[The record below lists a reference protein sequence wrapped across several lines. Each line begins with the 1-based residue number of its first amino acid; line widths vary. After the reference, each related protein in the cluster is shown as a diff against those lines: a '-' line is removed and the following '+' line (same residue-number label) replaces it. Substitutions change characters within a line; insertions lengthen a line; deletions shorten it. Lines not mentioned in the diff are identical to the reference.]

1 MATRSPRRSPKRPV
15 QRKQTSSGWLWL
27 ALGLGLGLIIAAG
40 IYLFGVYGQV
50 EPAAPVTQA
59 SHKAAEAQTTAASA
73 PKQPKFEFYRM
84 LPDLEVDV
92 PEGAYQSTP
101 KAKSEPEPE
110 SASEDQ
116 QNKHSAADAAST
128 ESRPAE
134 IKPSGKSHFLLQ
146 AGAFKQ
152 AKQADQL
159 KARLALLGLEANVQA
174 VKVGDT
180 TWHRVRLGP
189 FADQDRAEHVRTRLG
204 QKQIKAIVVRD
215 PS

>member
-1 MATRSPRRSPKRPV
+1 MATRSARRSPKRPV

-50 EPAAPVTQA
+50 EPAAPVSQD
-59 SHKAAEAQTTAASA
+59 SHSTTASATATASA
-73 PKQPKFEFYRM
+73 SQPKFEFYRM

-101 KAKSEPEPE
+101 KPEPEPEPE
-110 SASEDQ
+110 SESEDQ
-116 QNKHSAADAAST
+116 QHKQSAADAVST
-128 ESRPAE
+128 ESRSAA
-134 IKPSGKSHFLLQ
+134 IKPADKSHFLLQ

-174 VKVGDT
+174 VQVGDT

-189 FADQDRAEHVRTRLG
+189 FVDQDRAEHVRTRLG
-204 QKQIKAIVVRD
+204 RKQIEAIVVRD